1 MSTDKRKWV
10 HPMRSNDFTPHHR
23 PADRRR
29 GRHNPD
35 RGFGDFGRDFD
46 FDFGLGPAG
55 PGRPRGRRRGGRGGD
70 VRAAALLILDEGPQ
84 HGYQLIQEIAE
95 RSAGAW
101 TPSPGSIYP
110 VLQQLEDEGLLTFER
125 VDGRKTA
132 TLTPDGTA
140 YVETN
145 RAELGTPWTIAEGGQ
160 SGQRHEM
167 HEFATSLKGF
177 ITAWKQVATAGT
189 PEQREKATAVVEDAR
204 KAMYR
209 ILADDDA

>member
-1 MSTDKRKWV
+1 
-10 HPMRSNDFTPHHR
+10 MRSNDFSENRR

-29 GRHNPD
+29 DRHYPN
-35 RGFGDFGRDFD
+35 RGFD
-46 FDFGLGPAG
+46 FDFGFGPGMGG

-70 VRAAALLILDEGPQ
+70 VRAAALLILAEGPQ

-95 RSAGAW
+95 RSEGSW

-132 TLTPDGTA
+132 TLTDEGTA
-140 YVETN
+140 YVEEN
-145 RAELGTPWTIAEGGQ
+145 REQFGTPWKVAEGDQ
-160 SGQRHEM
+160 HREM

-177 ITAWKQVATAGT
+177 INAWKQVAQAGT
-189 PEQREKATAVVEDAR
+189 PAQREKATAVVEDAR
-204 KAMYR
+204 KAMYQ
-209 ILADDDA
+209 ILADD

>member
-1 MSTDKRKWV
+1 
-10 HPMRSNDFTPHHR
+10 MRSNHTDRR

-35 RGFGDFGRDFD
+35 RGFGDDFGRDLG
-46 FDFGLGPAG
+46 FGPGFGG

-70 VRAAALLILDEGPQ
+70 VRAAALLLLAEGPK
-84 HGYQLIQEIAE
+84 HGYQLIQEIGQ
-95 RSAGAW
+95 RSEGAW

-132 TLTPDGTA
+132 TLTEDGSA
-140 YVETN
+140 YVDEH
-145 RAELGTPWTIAEGGQ
+145 REHLGTPWEDTRADHHGPAAREA
-160 SGQRHEM
+160 SK
-167 HEFATSLKGF
+167 ALKGMVV
-177 ITAWKQVATAGT
+177 AWRQVMTTGT
-189 PEQREKATAVVEDAR
+189 PEQQAAASTVLDDTR

-209 ILADDDA
+209 ILAEDES

>member
-1 MSTDKRKWV
+1 MQ
-10 HPMRSNDFTPHHR
+10 SNDFSQMRR

-29 GRHNPD
+29 GGHGHE
-35 RGFGDFGRDFD
+35 RGFGGDFARDLG
-46 FDFGLGPAG
+46 FGPGFGGPGFGG

-70 VRAAALLILDEGPQ
+70 VRAAALLLLADGPK
-84 HGYQLIQEIAE
+84 HGYQLIQEIGE
-95 RSAGAW
+95 KSEGAW

-132 TLTPDGTA
+132 TLTDEGTA
-140 YVETN
+140 YVDEH
-145 RAELGTPWTIAEGGQ
+145 REQLGTPWQAPKGDR
-160 SGQRHEM
+160 SDEM
-167 HEFATSLKGF
+167 HEFASSLKGF
-177 ITAWKQVATAGT
+177 INAWKQVAQAGT
-189 PEQREKATAVVEDAR
+189 PEQRTKATAVVEDAR

>member
-1 MSTDKRKWV
+1 MRSTDV
-10 HPMRSNDFTPHHR
+10 NTHHR

-35 RGFGDFGRDFD
+35 RGFGDLGRD

-95 RSAGAW
+95 RSGGAW

-132 TLTPDGTA
+132 TLTPEGAT
-140 YVETN
+140 YVDTN
-145 RAELGTPWTIAEGGQ
+145 RAELGTPWTAAQSVQGGQ
-160 SGQRHEM
+160 HHEM

-204 KAMYR
+204 KSMYR